1 MQKYPNVEL
10 VFKDN
15 EDKVKNTHLIK
26 LNQTKTLQTEYDLS
40 NDSVVK
46 MLNQRIGDK
55 LTSSIS
61 DKIKSIFSW
70 LTLSLKES

>member
-1 MQKYPNVEL
+1 
-10 VFKDN
+10 
-15 EDKVKNTHLIK
+15 
-26 LNQTKTLQTEYDLS
+26 
-40 NDSVVK
+40 